1 MEKRERERAQKKK
14 HEETNQRILV
24 DGCNRF
30 STKKQNQ
37 IDSFRQYHYGVRA
50 LMCKCVS
57 DRERKRFS
65 SY

>member
-1 MEKRERERAQKKK
+1 MEKRERESARKK
-14 HEETNQRILV
+14 ETNQRILV
-24 DGCNRF
+24 AGCNRF

-37 IDSFRQYHYGVRA
+37 IDSFRQYHYGVRV

-65 SY
+65 LY